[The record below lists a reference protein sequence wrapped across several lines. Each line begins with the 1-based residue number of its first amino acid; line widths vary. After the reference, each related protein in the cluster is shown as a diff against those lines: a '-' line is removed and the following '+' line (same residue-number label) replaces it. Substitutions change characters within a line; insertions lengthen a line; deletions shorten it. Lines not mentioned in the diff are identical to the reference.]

1 MIQLL
6 EIILK
11 EKLLKKQPIL
21 LIKSTLTWV
30 LWEGLCDFQWNKNK
44 RWSGA
49 SRLELATIFKWNH
62 FRICTTSQQFT
73 EMCVAKES
81 HLLSICSHCCHP
93 FLHSRSKQRGS
104 TGRHRLVWWSKELF
118 GKRRNEFKN

>member
-30 LWEGLCDFQWNKNK
+30 LWEGLCDFQ
-44 RWSGA
+44 
-49 SRLELATIFKWNH
+49 
-62 FRICTTSQQFT
+62 
-73 EMCVAKES
+73 
-81 HLLSICSHCCHP
+81 
-93 FLHSRSKQRGS
+93 
-104 TGRHRLVWWSKELF
+104 
-118 GKRRNEFKN
+118 